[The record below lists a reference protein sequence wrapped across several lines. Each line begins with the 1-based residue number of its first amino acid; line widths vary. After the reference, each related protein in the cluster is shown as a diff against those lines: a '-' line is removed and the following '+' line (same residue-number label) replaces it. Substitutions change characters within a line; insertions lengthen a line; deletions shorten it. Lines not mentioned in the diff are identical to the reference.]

1 MSARGAVTPGG
12 WIGPV
17 GFSSVPAGLVGG
29 ASVKGVARSL
39 GLDEW
44 VLM

>member
-17 GFSSVPAGLVGG
+17 GFLSVPAGLVGDPS
-29 ASVKGVARSL
+29 AEVVAR
-39 GLDEW
+39 
-44 VLM
+44 